1 MKDEANAVREI
12 PIRWDG
18 QTAQSLFDLL
28 DPHLPA
34 DQVALNVKTINVQ
47 GAITDPAIL
56 IAVVSGASAAV
67 SALIT
72 GLLQL
77 VQQRQQRIILQAT
90 NGRRLE
96 IPANSSPE
104 RIKELVG
111 ILEQM
116 EIERIRI
123 AS

>member
-1 MKDEANAVREI
+1 MNDEANAVREI
-12 PIRWDG
+12 PIKWDG
-18 QTAQSLFDLL
+18 QTAQALFDLL
-28 DPHLPA
+28 DPYLDP
-34 DQVALNVKTINVQ
+34 DQVALSVKTIHAQ

-56 IAVVSGASAAV
+56 VALVSGAGAAIT
-67 SALIT
+67 ALIT

-77 VQQRQQRIILQAT
+77 AQERRQRIILQAT

-96 IPANSSPE
+96 IPANTSPE
-104 RIKELVG
+104 RIEELLD
-111 ILEQM
+111 ILRQM